1 MRRPDEPKIDPHHP
15 ATPRPTGPPLSADRA
30 ALEARQRAHVLF
42 TWSAQQSAR
51 PVSIVGG
58 QGARFTDHEGGSW
71 LDFESQVFNANL
83 GHGESRIT
91 EAIARQARE
100 LACAHPAALFEAK
113 AALGEAIA
121 RITPGDLDHVFL
133 CLSGAEANE
142 NAYKIARLV
151 TGRQKVI
158 ARRRSYHGA
167 TMGALSLTGD
177 NRRWATEP
185 GLWGVIRAEDPYC
198 YRCPFGLEHPS
209 CGARCA
215 THIEHIIQMEG
226 PETIAAIFLA
236 GMTGT
241 AGAFVPPPDYWPTV
255 RQICDRY
262 GILLVADEVL
272 SGFGRTG
279 AWFAVDHFGVVPDMI
294 VMAKGITGGYA
305 PLAAVAM
312 RTAIAEHFAESTLW
326 CGLTG
331 YAHPI
336 SCAAGVAAISVYEQD
351 GLIEHAAK
359 MGAHLSARLA
369 ALKAKHPVIGDARN
383 LGLLGVLD
391 FTADH
396 ATRAPLIPYAAPT
409 PAGSFLARLDA
420 ELRARRMHICRKWT
434 QLFIAP
440 PLVIDRAT
448 LDEGMDHID
457 AALTAAGAP

>member
-1 MRRPDEPKIDPHHP
+1 MKPDFDPDHP
-15 ATPRPTGPPLSADRA
+15 PTPRPVGPPPGSPAH
-30 ALEARQRAHVLF
+30 LEQRQRAHVLY

-51 PVSIVGG
+51 PVSITGG
-58 QGARFTDHEGGSW
+58 QGARFFDHEGHGW

-83 GHGESRIT
+83 GHGENRIT
-91 EAIARQARE
+91 EAIAAQARE
-100 LACAHPAALFEAK
+100 LACAHPAAVFEAK

-121 RITPGDLDHVFL
+121 RVTPGDLDHVFL

-185 GLWGVIRAEDPYC
+185 GLWGVLRAEDPYC
-198 YRCPFGLEHPS
+198 YRCPFGLEYPA
-209 CGARCA
+209 CGTRCA

-226 PETIAAIFLA
+226 PESIAAIFLE

-241 AGAFVPPPDYWPTV
+241 AGAFVPPPDYWKTV
-255 RQICDRY
+255 RAICDRY

-279 AWFAVDHFGVVPDMI
+279 RWFAVDHFDVVPDMI

-312 RTAIAEHFAESTLW
+312 RRAIAAHFEDSTLW

-336 SCAAGVAAISVYEQD
+336 SCAAGVAAIRVYEDD
-351 GLIEHAAK
+351 GLIEHAAA
-359 MGAHLSARLA
+359 MGEHLAERLA
-369 ALKAKHPVIGDARN
+369 GLEAKHPLIGDARN
-383 LGLLGVLD
+383 LGLLGALD
-391 FTADH
+391 FAEPGS
-396 ATRAPLIPYAAPT
+396 RAPLVPYAAPT
-409 PAGSFLARLDA
+409 PPGSFLARLDA
-420 ELRARRMHICRKWT
+420 ELRARRLHICRKWT

-448 LDEGMDHID
+448 LDEGLDLID
-457 AALTAAGAP
+457 AALTAAGDAP